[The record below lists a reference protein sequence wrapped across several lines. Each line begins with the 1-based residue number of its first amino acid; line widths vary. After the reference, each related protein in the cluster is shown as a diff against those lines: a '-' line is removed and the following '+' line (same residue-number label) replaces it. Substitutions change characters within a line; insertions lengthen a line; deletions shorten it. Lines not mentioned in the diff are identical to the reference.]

1 MKRSGRRS
9 YHFCRIILG
18 AFFVY
23 AGALK
28 IFDAPAFAGQVAAYR
43 ILPYQ
48 WNYFVAATLPWIEVL
63 CGGLLLVNRKVRP
76 ASLVVGVLTAVF
88 MVVLGSVIIRGL
100 NIDCGCFGP
109 HIQSTP
115 QQALLRN
122 VLILALSHFVFH
134 LRNKYSSKESEDRR
148 QKTE

>member
-9 YHFCRIILG
+9 YHLCRIILG

-28 IFDAPAFAGQVAAYR
+28 VSDAPAFAGQVAAYQ

-48 WNYFVAATLPWIEVL
+48 WNYFAAATLPWIEII
-63 CGGLLLVNRKVRP
+63 CGGLLIVNQKVRP
-76 ASLVVGVLTAVF
+76 ASLVIGVLTLAF
-88 MVVLGSVIIRGL
+88 MIALGSVIIRGL
-100 NIDCGCFGP
+100 DIDCGCFGP
-109 HIQSTP
+109 QIQSTP

-122 VLILALSHFVFH
+122 VLILALAHFVFH
-134 LRNKYSSKESEDRR
+134 LRNTYSKRE
-148 QKTE
+148 TG